1 MRLSGWSSLSDL
13 LGPSLTWP
21 CPDVVLQ
28 GLSLARG
35 AGTTVLVGH
44 GQEAQDHDEHKDR
57 TQKKR
62 RTKSRFKGETQKRVK
77 EDRKKPEHVE
87 NEAEKDL
94 QGQGPAGL
102 DLPPEKPPK
111 LLSQTRSR
119 THTSLN
125 QLMRQLQIK
134 DPSAFFSCPV
144 TDFIAPSYFM
154 IINHPIDF
162 STMKKTD
169 YQSTELKD
177 NFKLMCTDAMIY
189 NKPGTTYYKAATKLL
204 HSGVNILS
212 QERIQ
217 SLTQSTDFMADLQKS
232 RKHKD
237 WTDTP
242 QRGED
247 GSCWPPKREDSGKMG
262 SQAFEFQRGK
272 QRQKCA

>member
-1 MRLSGWSSLSDL
+1 
-13 LGPSLTWP
+13 
-21 CPDVVLQ
+21 
-28 GLSLARG
+28 
-35 AGTTVLVGH
+35 
-44 GQEAQDHDEHKDR
+44 EKDHDEHKDR

-62 RTKSRFKGETQKRVK
+62 KTKSRFKGETQKRVK
-77 EDRKKPEHVE
+77 EDRKKPDRDHVE

-94 QGQGPAGL
+94 QGQAPAGL
-102 DLPPEKPPK
+102 DLPPDKPPK
-111 LLSQTRSR
+111 LLRQTRSR

-134 DPSAFFSCPV
+134 DPSAFFSFPV

-217 SLTQSTDFMADLQKS
+217 SLTQSTDFMAGLQKS
-232 RKHKD
+232 RKQKD

-242 QRGED
+242 QRGEE
-247 GSCWPPKREDSGKMG
+247 GSCWPPKGRTQARWEYKSLSSKEENKDKNVLEGKVK
-262 SQAFEFQRGK
+262 S
-272 QRQKCA
+272 